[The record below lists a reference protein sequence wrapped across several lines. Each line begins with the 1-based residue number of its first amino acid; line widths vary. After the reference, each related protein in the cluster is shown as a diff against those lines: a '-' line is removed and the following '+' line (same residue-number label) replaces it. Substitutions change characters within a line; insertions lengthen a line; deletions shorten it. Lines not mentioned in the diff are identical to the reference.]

1 MAGEAE
7 GSGGVMKQTMMD
19 ALSGTGA
26 EPRGGASPLGQAALC
41 LTVGLLAVYGLFFI
55 YSTGYIGDA
64 YPVRPNWQ
72 RQMVWLA
79 IGAVLG
85 WLLSRWDIRRDD
97 WRLGVWLGYGVWIA
111 ALVAVLAVGVR
122 IGGAR
127 RWLAAGPLFVQPAEF
142 AKLFTLLA
150 AAQVLGH
157 PVWRWPVRW
166 GGLVLVVL
174 APFVLILAEPSFG
187 NAFSL
192 LPAVAV
198 LILFR
203 LLSLGWWRTMLCL
216 LVLTALALSAGL
228 AWLRANPPAF
238 LEEGQAAS
246 GQTMFFHDYHVRR
259 LRSFLNPQG
268 DWNERQAVMTLAGGG
283 VLGKGYLQGTMKGLG
298 YLPRTVAPT
307 DFIFSVIGEE
317 AGLLRGT
324 LPVLLLYGILISLGL
339 HWAGH
344 AADLRSA
351 LTGIAVVMLLATHVM
366 VNVGMTVRLI
376 PVIGLPLPLLSYG
389 GSFTMATLMGIGV
402 MAGIARQRGK
412 PAPSEAEDT
421 FLQWRLGKLL
431 AIRVFRLESA
441 SSHNTL

>member
-1 MAGEAE
+1 M
-7 GSGGVMKQTMMD
+7 TD
-19 ALSGTGA
+19 RLSGTDVEA
-26 EPRGGASPLGQAALC
+26 RGGASPLGQAALC

-72 RQMVWLA
+72 RQIVWLG
-79 IGAVLG
+79 IGSVLG

-97 WRLGVWLGYGVWIA
+97 WRLAVWLGYGVCVA
-111 ALVAVLAVGVR
+111 SLVLVLSVGVK

-150 AAQVLGH
+150 TAQVLGH
-157 PVWRWPVRW
+157 PSWRWPVRW
-166 GGLVLVVL
+166 GVLLLVVL
-174 APFVLILAEPSFG
+174 APFMLILAEPSFG
-187 NAFSL
+187 NAFAL
-192 LPAVAV
+192 LPAVFALVFFCV
-198 LILFR
+198 LPLWCWRAMLF
-203 LLSLGWWRTMLCL
+203 L
-216 LVLTALALSAGL
+216 LVLAALVMSAGL
-228 AWLRANPPAF
+228 AWLRHNPPAF

-246 GQTMFFHDYHVRR
+246 SQKTMFFHDYHIRR

-268 DWNERQAVMTLAGGG
+268 GWNERQAVMTLAGGG

-324 LPVLLLYGILISLGL
+324 LPVLLLYGILVSLGL

-344 AADLRSA
+344 AADLRST
-351 LTGIAVVMLLATHVM
+351 LTGVALVMLLATHVL

-389 GSFTMATLMGIGV
+389 GSFTLATLMGIGI
-402 MAGIARQRGK
+402 MAGIARQRGQ
-412 PAPSEAEDT
+412 PAPGESDGASR
-421 FLQWRLGKLL
+421 QWRLGNLL
-431 AIRVFRLESA
+431 TIKISRLEGTSRHDA
-441 SSHNTL
+441 P